1 MPKLKTH
8 KGAKARY
15 GITGTG
21 KLVRMKRHSSH
32 LRRKKPRVVRS
43 QFDEKQPVSPT
54 QRKRILKL
62 IPAYNK

>member
-32 LRRKKPRVVRS
+32 LRRKKPKTVRN
-43 QFDEKQPVSPT
+43 QYDEKLPVSAT
-54 QRKRILKL
+54 QRKRVLKL